1 MLKCKIP
8 TKKESKTWTKYIP
21 TNCRSCLDWYF
32 CDHESGDYPLRDVSG
47 QGKPE
52 PHYEDGTFNACTSC
66 NQKYLKKALENGER
80 YIFFFTK
87 YVGRDKDLREKF
99 DKKYC
104 ITGYYEISAWA
115 EVRWKVHNE
124 SYNNTGKAVK
134 CEDPHFYS
142 MEDSYPLEKID
153 TKYKSLPNPRWARKH
168 LSVEDTEKILKHFS
182 GKKNRILDYRRE
194 TKNLYS

>member
-1 MLKCKIP
+1 MKCQTP
-8 TKKESKTWTKYIP
+8 TKKERKEEWDTHNP
-21 TNCRSCLDWYF
+21 TNSSSYLDWYF
-32 CDHESGDYPLRDVSG
+32 CDRKSEDYPLRDVSG
-47 QGKPE
+47 QGKVE

-66 NQKYLKKALENGER
+66 NQRYLKKALENGER

-99 DKKYC
+99 GKKYC
-104 ITGYYEISAWA
+104 VTGYYEISAWA
-115 EVRWKVHNE
+115 EVRWKVRNE

-153 TKYKSLPNPRWARKH
+153 TKYKSLPNPRHARKH

-194 TKNLYS
+194 TKNLYL

>member
-1 MLKCKIP
+1 MLKCQTP
-8 TKKESKTWTKYIP
+8 AKKESKTWDNYIP
-21 TNCRSCLDWYF
+21 TNSRSYLDWYF
-32 CDHESGDYPLRDVSG
+32 CDRKSGDYPLRDVSG
-47 QGKPE
+47 QGKVE

-80 YIFFFTK
+80 YVFFFTK
-87 YVGRDKDLREKF
+87 YVGRDKDLKEKF

-104 ITGYYEISAWA
+104 ITGYYEI
-115 EVRWKVHNE
+115 
-124 SYNNTGKAVK
+124 GKTKRVK
-134 CEDPHFYS
+134 WGCAIQSKKTCFYS

-153 TKYKSLPNPRWARKH
+153 RRRYKSLRNSRWARKH

-194 TKNLYS
+194 TKNLYL